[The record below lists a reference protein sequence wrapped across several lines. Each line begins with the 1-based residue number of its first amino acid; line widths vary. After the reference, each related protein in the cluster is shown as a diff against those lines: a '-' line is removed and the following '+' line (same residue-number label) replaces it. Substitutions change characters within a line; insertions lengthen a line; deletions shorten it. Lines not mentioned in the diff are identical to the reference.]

1 MIPLLM
7 VLIFIFYINKNFKY
21 IKYFYSIYILNME
34 PNNIYKKPEN
44 KFKPGELSINKN
56 DNIPTLKDPI
66 KLDKKNNELKKKEK
80 IEKEKINK
88 AKKKNELLEKYRALK
103 KKTFR
108 TEDEKEKDEK
118 DEIKTTQ
125 KKLVK
130 EFIKILRT
138 EKKNKIKKKRDP
150 FILLMQ
156 TKGKLN
162 PENLINLEKYT
173 PDIKYK
179 VDLDNYDDDSDED
192 EDEDEKKINE
202 VTKSE
207 DNIGVRI
214 HKNRNLTG
222 KNSIWAHK
230 LKHRLKLLKLTSD
243 IPEKYHTLIGLL
255 QISVPKFY
263 KYEKLFDAIKELA
276 SELNKEAER
285 EGKPP
290 SSEPIRDA
298 IIVFIMRYF
307 MNHNIAFSSF
317 KNDLLNYYN
326 LIKNNINTNI
336 NEKKKI
342 SHFGIFI
349 IMYET
354 FIKNDFWMMFPI
366 ENKHFLTYIIERIY
380 QTIDEGI
387 DTVVE
392 NYTTDEDRF
401 YALKKE
407 IEMETS
413 EERELRLAKEG
424 KNNKLTVE
432 EELKEMK
439 KETYNI
445 IENDGEMNKFKQK
458 KFLKIIQKE
467 TDKHPFIYHKKMRK
481 IWEEEKTNENSNNK
495 RLFIYAAARQGIV
508 QYILLTT
515 LSILPHKIFPQITFY
530 NYRKNQSKTSTLLIN
545 YLDKNLSTI
554 THFLNTQINII
565 TNDSNIS
572 NSDKQN
578 KFFKYLWKEYEMLL
592 DL

>member
-1 MIPLLM
+1 
-7 VLIFIFYINKNFKY
+7 
-21 IKYFYSIYILNME
+21 ME

-392 NYTTDEDRF
+392 NYTKDKDN
-401 YALKKE
+401 E
-407 IEMETS
+407 I
-413 EERELRLAKEG
+413 KIDP
-424 KNNKLTVE
+424 
-432 EELKEMK
+432 
-439 KETYNI
+439 YNI

>member
-1 MIPLLM
+1 
-7 VLIFIFYINKNFKY
+7 
-21 IKYFYSIYILNME
+21 ME

-66 KLDKKNNELKKKEK
+66 KLDKKNNELKKNEK

-88 AKKKNELLEKYRALK
+88 AKKKNELLEKYRTLEK
-103 KKTFR
+103 KNFR
-108 TEDEKEKDEK
+108 TDKEKEEKEKEK
-118 DEIKTTQ
+118 RKTTK

-162 PENLINLEKYT
+162 PENLIDLEKYT

-179 VDLDNYDDDSDED
+179 VDLDNYDDDSDEGED
-192 EDEDEKKINE
+192 EGEDEKEINE
-202 VTKSE
+202 VIKSE

-214 HKNRNLTG
+214 HKNRNLSG
-222 KNSIWAHK
+222 KNGVWAHK

-243 IPEKYHTLIGLL
+243 IPEKYHILIGLL

-276 SELNKEAER
+276 SELNTEAER
-285 EGKPP
+285 EGKLP

-298 IIVFIMRYF
+298 IIVFIMRYL

-380 QTIDEGI
+380 QTIDEGN

-392 NYTTDEDRF
+392 NYTKD
-401 YALKKE
+401 KE
-407 IEMETS
+407 VKIDQ
-413 EERELRLAKEG
+413 
-424 KNNKLTVE
+424 
-432 EELKEMK
+432 
-439 KETYNI
+439 YNI

-481 IWEEEKTNENSNNK
+481 IWEEEKTDENSNNK

-515 LSILPHKIFPQITFY
+515 LSILPDRIFPQITFY
-530 NYRKNQSKTSTLLIN
+530 DYPKNKSKNSTILIN
-545 YLDKNLSTI
+545 YLDENLSTI

>member
-1 MIPLLM
+1 
-7 VLIFIFYINKNFKY
+7 
-21 IKYFYSIYILNME
+21 ME

-88 AKKKNELLEKYRALK
+88 AKKKNELLEKYRALE

-108 TEDEKEKDEK
+108 TEEEKETKEKEKRR
-118 DEIKTTQ
+118 TTQ

-192 EDEDEKKINE
+192 EDEDEDEKKINE

-214 HKNRNLTG
+214 HKNRNLSG
-222 KNSIWAHK
+222 KNGIWAHK

-380 QTIDEGI
+380 QTIDEGN

-392 NYTTDEDRF
+392 NYTKDKDN
-401 YALKKE
+401 E
-407 IEMETS
+407 I
-413 EERELRLAKEG
+413 KIDP
-424 KNNKLTVE
+424 
-432 EELKEMK
+432 
-439 KETYNI
+439 YNI

-481 IWEEEKTNENSNNK
+481 IWEEENTDENSNNK

-515 LSILPHKIFPQITFY
+515 LSILPHNIFPQITFY
-530 NYRKNQSKTSTLLIN
+530 DYPKNKSKTSTLLIN
-545 YLDKNLSTI
+545 YLDENLSTI
-554 THFLNTQINII
+554 KHFLNTQINII